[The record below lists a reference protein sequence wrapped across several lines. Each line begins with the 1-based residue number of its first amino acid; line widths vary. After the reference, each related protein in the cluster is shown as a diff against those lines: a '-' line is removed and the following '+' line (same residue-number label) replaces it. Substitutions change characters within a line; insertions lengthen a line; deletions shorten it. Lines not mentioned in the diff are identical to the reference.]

1 MIFRFFF
8 ELSYDGTDFFGWQK
22 QPDQISV
29 QETIELCLSK
39 LFAKQKI
46 NITGCGRTDTGVHA
60 SKYFFHVDL
69 PEKYE
74 MNHLRYK
81 LNGMLP
87 ASISIH
93 RIFKVENDSHARFDA
108 VLRTYH
114 YFIHQKKSP
123 FLDRYSLYFKK
134 ELDFEAMNTAASLLI
149 GEKDFS
155 SFAKVHTDVKT
166 HICDVTYAAWK
177 KLDNGQI
184 QFTIS
189 ANRFLRNMVRA
200 IVGTLIEVGLGNVT
214 IPEFEQIIKEK
225 DRGKAGASAQAKGLF
240 LADIHYK
247 KGIVE

>member
-1 MIFRFFF
+1 MNTRLFF

-29 QETIELCLSK
+29 QATIESCLSK
-39 LFAKQKI
+39 LFAKNTI

-74 MNHLRYK
+74 FEQLRYK

-93 RIFKVENDSHARFDA
+93 RVFQVEHDSHTRFDA
-108 VLRTYH
+108 TLRTYH
-114 YFIHQKKSP
+114 YFIHQKKNP

-134 ELDFEAMNTAASLLI
+134 ELDFNKMNIAASLLI

-155 SFAKVHTDVKT
+155 SFAKVHTNVKT
-166 HICDVTYAAWK
+166 HICDVTCAAWK
-177 KLDNGQI
+177 KLDNGQM

-200 IVGTLIEVGLGNVT
+200 IVGTLIEVGLGNIT

-240 LADIHYK
+240 LADIAYK
-247 KGIVE
+247 KEIIQ

>member
-1 MIFRFFF
+1 MNIRLFF

-39 LFAKQKI
+39 LFAKHKI
-46 NITGCGRTDTGVHA
+46 DITGCGRTDTGVHA

-74 MNHLRYK
+74 FNQLRYK

-87 ASISIH
+87 ATVSIH
-93 RIFKVENDSHARFDA
+93 RIFNVENDYHARFDA

-114 YFIHQKKSP
+114 YFVHQDKNP
-123 FLDRYSLYFKK
+123 FLDRYSLYYKK
-134 ELDFEAMNTAASLLI
+134 ELNVKKMNTAAELLI

-155 SFAKVHTDVKT
+155 SFAKVNTDVKT
-166 HICDVTYAAWK
+166 HICNVTYATWEN
-177 KLDNGQI
+177 LDNGQI

-200 IVGTLIEVGLGNVT
+200 IVGTLLEVGLGN
-214 IPEFEQIIKEK
+214 ISIKEFEQIIEAK
-225 DRGKAGASAQAKGLF
+225 DRGEAGTSAPARGLF
-240 LADIHYK
+240 LADVVYDKLKH
-247 KGIVE
+247 